1 MQTTRP
7 LSKTA
12 IEALSRALVGGYSNT
27 SKMPCRAWSI
37 SAYDCHTGSKLAAI
51 AGTVCEECYARK
63 NFYSMPNVQTALHKR
78 FATAVDLE
86 QWTRNHI
93 KLIPLVETSGYF
105 RWFDSGDLQ
114 SIAMLDAI
122 ATIARA
128 LPGIKF
134 WLPTK
139 EHAFVAAWIR
149 QGNTVPRESHNPPIS
164 IQDRRKS
171 SRNRKQ
177 ARCPRIHCQR
187 HNRSTVQR
195 TETGQRLPRLPRL
208 LVQSSPQHQLHETL
222 NHQPYQAMIS
232 IKNSTGSYQIDSAQI
247 VTGTLA
253 DYDQINDI
261 VGMISEDEQEYLRI
275 IGKIVM
281 ELNDPYTFGDV
292 YRAAMDA

>member
-1 MQTTRP
+1 MSHSLNCPPPSSHIFNFFACLPLGTLLSINQSTVNINQSQNMQTIKP

-37 SAYDCHTGSKLAAI
+37 PASTCHTGSRLAQI
-51 AGTVCEECYARK
+51 KGTVCEDCYALK
-63 NFYSMPNVQTALHKR
+63 GFYSIPSNQTTLHKR
-78 FATAVDLE
+78 LATAADLE

-114 SIAMLDAI
+114 SIAMLAAI

-149 QGNTVPRESHNPPIS
+149 QGNVVPSNLIIRLSAYKLGAKAPAIATKLGVH
-164 IQDRRKS
+164 
-171 SRNRKQ
+171 
-177 ARCPRIHCQR
+177 A
-187 HNRSTVQR
+187 STVNA
-195 TETGQRLPRLPRL
+195 TTGLQCNAPKQDNACLDCRACWSKAVP
-208 LVQSSPQHQLHETL
+208 
-222 NHQPYQAMIS
+222 S
-232 IKNSTGSYQIDSAQI
+232 IN
-247 VTGTLA
+247 
-253 DYDQINDI
+253 
-261 VGMISEDEQEYLRI
+261 
-275 IGKIVM
+275 
-281 ELNDPYTFGDV
+281 YTKH
-292 YRAAMDA
+292 

>member
-1 MQTTRP
+1 MKPNTTRP

-37 SAYDCHTGSKLAAI
+37 PASTCHTGSRLAATP
-51 AGTVCEECYARK
+51 GTVCHDCYALK
-63 NFYSMPNVQTALHKR
+63 GFYSIPSNQTTLHKR
-78 FATAVDLE
+78 LETAVDLE

-149 QGNTVPRESHNPPIS
+149 QGNTVPENLIIRLSAYKIGAKAPAIANKLGVH
-164 IQDRRKS
+164 
-171 SRNRKQ
+171 
-177 ARCPRIHCQR
+177 A
-187 HNRSTVQR
+187 STVNA
-195 TETGQRLPRLPRL
+195 TTGQQCNAPKQDNACLDCRACWSKSVP
-208 LVQSSPQHQLHETL
+208 
-222 NHQPYQAMIS
+222 S
-232 IKNSTGSYQIDSAQI
+232 IN
-247 VTGTLA
+247 
-253 DYDQINDI
+253 
-261 VGMISEDEQEYLRI
+261 
-275 IGKIVM
+275 
-281 ELNDPYTFGDV
+281 YTKH
-292 YRAAMDA
+292 